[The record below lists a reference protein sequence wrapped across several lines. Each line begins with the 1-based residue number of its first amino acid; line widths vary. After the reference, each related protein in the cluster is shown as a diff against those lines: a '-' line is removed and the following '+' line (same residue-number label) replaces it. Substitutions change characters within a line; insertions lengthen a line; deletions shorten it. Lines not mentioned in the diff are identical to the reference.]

1 MSNLIGR
8 SPEESIR
15 LVRQIYSYEK
25 AASILKFASI
35 DKSMVRNDSIS
46 ENLYS
51 QLSIFELSGYLLN
64 NFASHDSDSVS
75 MNFGLELRPVLLDES
90 IVQLGFH
97 CQIILSIM
105 MAFLS
110 GFCLIH
116 SKKGFQ

>member
-25 AASILKFASI
+25 AASILKSASI
-35 DKSMVRNDSIS
+35 DKSMVRNDFIS

-64 NFASHDSDSVS
+64 TLLRDSDSVS

-90 IVQLGFH
+90 IVQFG
-97 CQIILSIM
+97 LSLPDH
-105 MAFLS
+105 F
-110 GFCLIH
+110 
-116 SKKGFQ
+116 